1 MPIAETTPVANF
13 YVADPEPTV
22 AEPSEE
28 APAEAPAEVDA
39 AAESTEE
46 VAPEGAEETAEEV
59 SGKPDKVSAAFTA
72 LAKREK
78 KLNRRRAELEATQ
91 KQFESQRA
99 EWSRAIEQANQ
110 IIAQASEWKKNPLK
124 ALEALGTDY
133 EALTKQVLS
142 GEVPQEAPE
151 VVQLRAEMQALREEM
166 TRKERERFDLENRSR
181 AEAAKNDAIRS
192 LGSISRSEEQFP
204 LASRMDPSEA
214 ADAAW
219 QVMESVYASSGKII
233 DLSEAV
239 EYVEEA
245 LQQQLQKFGVSVP
258 SRGGAARV
266 NGVARAAKP
275 EADAAAQRRKPN
287 TLTQRIA
294 SESSVNLDEMD
305 SRQRDEYISKLIR
318 WT

>member
-13 YVADPEPTV
+13 YVADPEPTAV
-22 AEPSEE
+22 EPAEETT
-28 APAEAPAEVDA
+28 AEAPVEAEA
-39 AAESTEE
+39 PESLDGEAVETTEE
-46 VAPEGAEETAEEV
+46 QPEETA
-59 SGKPDKVSAAFTA
+59 GKPDKVSAAFTA

-78 KLNRRRAELEATQ
+78 KLNKRRAELEATQ

-99 EWSRAIEQANQ
+99 EWAKAVEQANQ

-181 AEAAKNDAIRS
+181 AEAAKNDAIRN
-192 LGSISRSEEQFP
+192 LGSISRSQEQFP